1 MSKTSNESAVAAA
14 IERLKAL
21 AEEVEDLSVEFSAPV
36 TAAEV
41 AKLETKF
48 KLKLPPSYVH
58 FISTHGV
65 FKVLHGGRELIGME
79 EPGFLRAAAPDPSD
93 AVDGEESEVEEAI
106 NEALF
111 FQRAD
116 DDAVDNFW
124 CFNPRDVTPEGEMGV
139 VGYYHDEVFGLPKLL
154 GTENANRFQAFS
166 EHIVEV
172 IDDLI
177 ENFAEQ

>member
-1 MSKTSNESAVAAA
+1 MAKTSNESAVAAA
-14 IERLKAL
+14 VERLKSL
-21 AEEVEDLSVEFSAPV
+21 AEEIEDMSVEFSTPV
-36 TAAEV
+36 SAAEV
-41 AKLETKF
+41 AKLEKKF
-48 KLKLPPSYVH
+48 ELKLPPSYVH
-58 FISTHGV
+58 FISTYGV

-93 AVDGEESEVEEAI
+93 AVDGEEPEVEEAI

-111 FQRAD
+111 FQRGD

-139 VGYYHDEVFGLPKLL
+139 VGYYHDEVFELPKLL
-154 GTENANRFQAFS
+154 GTKKAKHFQAFS

-172 IDDLI
+172 IDELI
-177 ENFAEQ
+177 ENFADE

>member
-1 MSKTSNESAVAAA
+1 MAKTSNGDAVAEAV
-14 IERLKAL
+14 ERLKSL
-21 AEEVEDLSVEFSAPV
+21 AEEVEDMDVEFSKPV
-36 TAAEV
+36 TVKEV
-41 AKLETKF
+41 AKLEAKF

-58 FISTHGV
+58 FISTYGT

-79 EPGFLRAAAPDPSD
+79 EPGFLRAASPDASD
-93 AVDGEESEVEEAI
+93 AVDGDDPEVEEAI

-139 VGYYHDEVFGLPKLL
+139 VGYYHDERFALPKLL
-154 GTENANRFQAFS
+154 GTKHAKHFTDFS
-166 EHIVEV
+166 AHIVSV
-172 IDDLI
+172 IDELI
-177 ENFAEQ
+177 ENFAEA